1 MPTFLIILFFFFFP
15 LLGVSL
21 VGVGGGPAVAVVVAV
36 DISEMCGPPCIGIE
50 DMFIQ
55 RTNMDSSEFK
65 LGSENIWK
73 GYCTHVAKQHIGR
86 GVPRPEEKVPN
97 VDPL

>member
-1 MPTFLIILFFFFFP
+1 MVLQLP
-15 LLGVSL
+15 LLL
-21 VGVGGGPAVAVVVAV
+21 PLTL
-36 DISEMCGPPCIGIE
+36 SEMCSPPCIGIE

-65 LGSENIWK
+65 LGTENILK
-73 GYCTHVAKQHIGR
+73 GYCTHVAKQHIR
-86 GVPRPEEKVPN
+86 RRVPRPEEKVPN